1 MFSATEWESD
11 WQLFVF
17 AFFEIFC
24 LIFFETDS
32 IAYLINI
39 KCSLENVLF
48 LIDFVL
54 INLSVDL

>member
-17 AFFEIFC
+17 AFFEIFRS
-24 LIFFETDS
+24 IFSETDS
-32 IAYLINI
+32 IAFPINI

-54 INLSVDL
+54 INLSVDF